1 MASLVTPSLSGPSSR
16 GAAALWARIEE
27 LTTEALVL
35 RKEGDEAGAAR
46 LLGQELPPMLGQWA
60 GMCGLPAPA
69 RKLKLQQM
77 LEARQQQV
85 EEMFLQRRLIVDEV
99 VRRLREPVAA
109 PAALPAPSVSASPT
123 RATPS
128 FGLRRRIPFGDVS
141 DMLDA
146 VNDLISEQERERILP
161 VRNLAA
167 LCA

>member
-1 MASLVTPSLSGPSSR
+1 M
-16 GAAALWARIEE
+16 WARIEE

-60 GMCGLPAPA
+60 GLCGLPAPA

-85 EEMFLQRRLIVDEV
+85 EDMFLQRRLIVDEV

-109 PAALPAPSVSASPT
+109 PAALPAPSSSRLSPT